1 MGELLLTNC
10 THNDHNDALCFSF
23 LLSTL
28 TFGNCIIFI
37 IYILLWYA
45 LIESAFILIIFILL
59 LLLLLSSFSFSNF
72 NISTTIFFI
81 SQLVPKTTF
90 TFLVF
95 HLIFIIGLCYF
106 SALFIYKKKKNVDSL
121 NFTVVDSNSTGGKSQ
136 RTAT

>member
-37 IYILLWYA
+37 IYILLWYV
-45 LIESAFILIIFILL
+45 LIESAFILIIFIL

-95 HLIFIIGLCYF
+95 HLIFIIGLYVIF
-106 SALFIYKKKKNVDSL
+106 QLYL
-121 NFTVVDSNSTGGKSQ
+121 
-136 RTAT
+136 